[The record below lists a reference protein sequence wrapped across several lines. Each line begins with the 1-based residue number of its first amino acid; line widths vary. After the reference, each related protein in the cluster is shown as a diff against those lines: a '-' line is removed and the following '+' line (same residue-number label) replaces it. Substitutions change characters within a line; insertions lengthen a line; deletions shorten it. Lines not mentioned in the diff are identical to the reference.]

1 MFLFYFLPKWV
12 IRTGQSGEKYL
23 LVCGVKWKFL
33 FRISFFLE
41 HPFCL
46 TFLSLWIKVP
56 LRSHFHQRYIHL
68 KKNLPTKRKI
78 LKSQD
83 ITAKVKEHMCSVYSL
98 AKLKLIQVVFF
109 VISRGKKIQKNWN
122 VKMFSN
128 FPISSG
134 IKSEVPCQS
143 SPISV
148 AVAINLVTKLVN

>member
-1 MFLFYFLPKWV
+1 MGDQNWAIWGKVSLSMWCKVKISIQDFFFFYTESVWFYS
-12 IRTGQSGEKYL
+12 I
-23 LVCGVKWKFL
+23 
-33 FRISFFLE
+33 
-41 HPFCL
+41 
-46 TFLSLWIKVP
+46 WIKVS

-109 VISRGKKIQKNWN
+109 VISRGKKIQKTWN

-134 IKSEVPCQS
+134 IKSEVPFQS